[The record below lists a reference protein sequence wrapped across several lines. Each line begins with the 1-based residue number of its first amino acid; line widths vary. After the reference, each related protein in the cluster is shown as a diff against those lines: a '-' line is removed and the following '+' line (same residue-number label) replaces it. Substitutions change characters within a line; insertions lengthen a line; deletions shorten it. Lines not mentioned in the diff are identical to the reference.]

1 MTMATNYPTLEQV
14 VRELSELR
22 PLSPAARSIIEIAE
36 DERFS
41 AHELA
46 AGIASDPVLTA
57 KMLRLAN
64 SAYYGFPRRITT
76 VRDAVV
82 LLGFRTVR
90 STTLATCLID
100 AMPGSNSLDYE
111 RFWRFS
117 VSTGMVAEL
126 LARSSGLPPEEAF
139 TAGVLHN
146 IGRLALDQQVPR
158 GFEQSVQH
166 ALLQRIG
173 LHEAERDVL
182 GYDDAEL
189 GAALCER
196 WSFPPSLIEAVG
208 HYMLDASA
216 LPDATSLAA
225 AVLRARMFV
234 RAAGL
239 DDGVEVASAEPAAAE
254 WSAPPLSVALDQAG
268 GMDGLLDRVAAFLD
282 SAVGA

>member
-1 MTMATNYPTLEQV
+1 
-14 VRELSELR
+14 
-22 PLSPAARSIIEIAE
+22 
-36 DERFS
+36 
-41 AHELA
+41 
-46 AGIASDPVLTA
+46 
-57 KMLRLAN
+57 
-64 SAYYGFPRRITT
+64 
-76 VRDAVV
+76 
-82 LLGFRTVR
+82 
-90 STTLATCLID
+90 
-100 AMPGSNSLDYE
+100 MPGSNSLDYE

-196 WSFPPSLIEAVG
+196 WSFPPSLIEAV
-208 HYMLDASA
+208 
-216 LPDATSLAA
+216 
-225 AVLRARMFV
+225 
-234 RAAGL
+234 
-239 DDGVEVASAEPAAAE
+239 
-254 WSAPPLSVALDQAG
+254 
-268 GMDGLLDRVAAFLD
+268 
-282 SAVGA
+282 